1 MQRKVIVSFDLDG
14 TVTDISFADSVW
26 LEGMP
31 HEYALKNSVSFEVAK
46 KKVMSEYCKVGKE
59 RLEWYNLSYWIEKL
73 GLDITAEEILGSF
86 KSRIRVFPEVIEVLE
101 GLRDEGFRLIIVTSA
116 RREFADF
123 ELEKT
128 DIAHYF
134 ENVFSTTSDFGL
146 VKNTVEAYR
155 KVCSMC
161 NVSSAEI
168 IHVGDDE
175 CFDFTVPRELGITT
189 FYLDR
194 TGEHSGEFVVR
205 NLKEFSEKLLNRPGF
220 FP

>member
-1 MQRKVIVSFDLDG
+1 MQRARIVSFDMDG
-14 TVTDISFADSVW
+14 TITDISFADSVW

-31 HEYALKNSVSFEVAK
+31 HEYALKEGVSFEVAK
-46 KKVMSEYCKVGKE
+46 KRVMSEYCKVGKE

-73 GLDITAEEILGSF
+73 GLNITPKEILGRF
-86 KSRIRVFPEVIEVLE
+86 ESRIRVFPEVVEVLE
-101 GLRDEGFRLIIVTSA
+101 ELRSEGFGLIIVTNA

-128 DIAHYF
+128 AIKRYF
-134 ENVFSTTSDFGL
+134 EGIFSATSDFGL
-146 VKNTVEAYR
+146 VKNTVDAYR

-161 NVSSAEI
+161 NVSPEQI

-175 CFDFTVPRELGITT
+175 CFDFDVPRKLGMTA

-194 TGEHSGEFVVR
+194 TGDRSGEFVVR
-205 NLKEFSEKLLNRPGF
+205 SLKEFSEKLLDGLGSRS
-220 FP
+220 